1 MTAANIGVVDSV
13 QLDTICRI
21 LADAATHKE
30 LTLLF
35 RDARLREMVP
45 SDGHPKWERMLAS
58 LSARQRSERSSR
70 AVLAFVARV
79 LDPRRFQGRSAE
91 FAEFRDQI
99 NVQLAFLGVHLG
111 EDGKMRRTE
120 PAKTL
125 GEAEHR
131 ASEIREELRRRFVH
145 EDVLR
150 FCRAELMQHD
160 YFHCVLEAA
169 KSVAAKVRAKT
180 GLTGDGAPLIDEAFS
195 LKNPRL
201 ALNSLRTE
209 SQRSEQTGFANLLK
223 GIFGVF
229 RNVTAHEARVRWA
242 VDKADALDA
251 LTMIS
256 YAHRRLDESVVVPG
270 YIAPGG

>member
-1 MTAANIGVVDSV
+1 MVNASMVPSIDSV

-21 LADAATHKE
+21 LADAATHRD

-35 RDARLREMVP
+35 RDARIREAVP
-45 SDGHPKWERMLAS
+45 AEGHPKWERMLAA
-58 LSARQRSERSSR
+58 LVARQENDK
-70 AVLAFVARV
+70 AGNATLAFIARV
-79 LDPRRFQGRSAE
+79 LDPRRFQDRADE
-91 FAEFRDQI
+91 YADMRERV
-99 NVQLAFLGVHLG
+99 NVQLAFLGFQCA
-111 EDGKMRRTE
+111 EDGKIRHSK
-120 PAKTL
+120 AALTL
-125 GEAEHR
+125 SEAEER
-131 ASEIREELRRRFVH
+131 ASDLRAELRRRGVH
-145 EDVLR
+145 PDVLDY
-150 FCRAELMQHD
+150 CRAELMQQD

-169 KSVAAKVRAKT
+169 KSVSTKLRAKT
-180 GLTGDGAPLIDEAFS
+180 GLTGDGARLIDEAFS

-209 SQRSEQTGFANLLK
+209 SERSEQTGFANLLK

-256 YAHRRLDESVVVPG
+256 YAHRRVDETVVVPG
-270 YIAPGG
+270 HIALG